1 MTSQT
6 FILELP
12 IKADDSQS
20 RTIAKKFE
28 YGRMLYNATLGSG
41 LGRLTQ
47 MRQDPEWRRACEM
60 SKGKE
65 RNELFRRL
73 NRKYRLTEYDFHA
86 DIARHREGT
95 KRKSELGIN
104 EAQKLATQA
113 FSAVSRYMYKQGGRP
128 RFKSFKRGLHSLE
141 GKTNK
146 TGLKFRPE
154 KMLLDWCRKS
164 YQVMLDSDDAFIL
177 DALYADKERTHFKRI
192 KYNRIVCRNIKGV
205 KRFYLQVVLEGTP
218 PVKHAYAPATE
229 RMAIDPG
236 PKSFAVFCPRVQAK
250 VQVAPGAKVNEKAIR
265 RIQRSMDRSLRAS
278 NPKAFDEK
286 GRIKSGVGL
295 TYSKGYQARVDKLR
309 EAHRRAAGTRKCE
322 HGELANLLLEC
333 AGNIRI
339 EKNSWEAFKRSHFGR
354 SINNSAASGFIQRLK
369 SKAERAGLTVEE
381 VSPYRLKP
389 SQYDPYKDEFMKKAL
404 GERWMYLGDETT
416 VIQRDIISAILIYFA
431 DLKNQTHNPEVVKAA
446 LEGLK
451 RGLTDAGYVKQL
463 KLPRSSGSQ
472 DPLFAPEPKAL
483 TTEELRS
490 KCFRAGSD
498 RHSSTLNGTDGKAVG
513 WSETFPLQ
521 RGVV

>member
-1 MTSQT
+1 M
-6 FILELP
+6 
-12 IKADDSQS
+12 
-20 RTIAKKFE
+20 
-28 YGRMLYNATLGSG
+28 
-41 LGRLTQ
+41 
-47 MRQDPEWRRACEM
+47 
-60 SKGKE
+60 
-65 RNELFRRL
+65 
-73 NRKYRLTEYDFHA
+73 
-86 DIARHREGT
+86 
-95 KRKSELGIN
+95 
-104 EAQKLATQA
+104 
-113 FSAVSRYMYKQGGRP
+113 
-128 RFKSFKRGLHSLE
+128 HSLE

>member
-192 KYNRIVCRNIKGV
+192 KYNRIVGMKGEHLV
-205 KRFYLQVVLEGTP
+205 DY
-218 PVKHAYAPATE
+218 PV
-229 RMAIDPG
+229 
-236 PKSFAVFCPRVQAK
+236 
-250 VQVAPGAKVNEKAIR
+250 
-265 RIQRSMDRSLRAS
+265 
-278 NPKAFDEK
+278 DE
-286 GRIKSGVGL
+286 
-295 TYSKGYQARVDKLR
+295 
-309 EAHRRAAGTRKCE
+309 
-322 HGELANLLLEC
+322 
-333 AGNIRI
+333 
-339 EKNSWEAFKRSHFGR
+339 
-354 SINNSAASGFIQRLK
+354 
-369 SKAERAGLTVEE
+369 
-381 VSPYRLKP
+381 
-389 SQYDPYKDEFMKKAL
+389 
-404 GERWMYLGDETT
+404 
-416 VIQRDIISAILIYFA
+416 
-431 DLKNQTHNPEVVKAA
+431 A
-446 LEGLK
+446 LEMTKSL
-451 RGLTDAGYVKQL
+451 
-463 KLPRSSGSQ
+463 
-472 DPLFAPEPKAL
+472 DPVLIDVCN
-483 TTEELRS
+483 TIS
-490 KCFRAGSD
+490 I
-498 RHSSTLNGTDGKAVG
+498 
-513 WSETFPLQ
+513 
-521 RGVV
+521 